1 MRYLAREYDADACTD
16 RDFDFRDCK
25 LCGDDVHIARWQLG
39 YHTCHACGD
48 QIAADARRVWCVVQE
63 YGKGPYQF
71 VTNES
76 AHKAVKDTNQ
86 KSPRS

>member
-1 MRYLAREYDADACTD
+1 MTLTAKEYDDLD
-16 RDFDFRDCK
+16 YRDCE
-25 LCGDDVHIARWQLG
+25 LCGDDVHIARWQIG
-39 YHTCHACGD
+39 YHICRACGD
-48 QIAADARRVWCVVQE
+48 QVAADARRVWCVVQE

-71 VTNES
+71 VTNAS

>member
-1 MRYLAREYDADACTD
+1 MRYPAREYDDT
-16 RDFDFRDCK
+16 DFDFRDCE
-25 LCGDDVHIARWQLG
+25 LCGDDVHVARWQLG

-48 QIAADARRVWCVVQE
+48 QIAADARRVWCIVQE

>member
-1 MRYLAREYDADACTD
+1 MRHTATEYDDLD
-16 RDFDFRDCK
+16 YRDCE
-25 LCGDDVHIARWQLG
+25 LCGDDVHIARWQIG
-39 YHTCHACGD
+39 YHTCRACGD
-48 QIAADARRVWCVVQE
+48 QVAADARRVWCVVQE

-71 VTNES
+71 VTNAS

>member
-1 MRYLAREYDADACTD
+1 MRYLAREYDADDGTD
-16 RDFDFRDCK
+16 RDFDFRDCE
-25 LCGDDVHIARWQLG
+25 LCGDDVYIARWQLG

-48 QIAADARRVWCVVQE
+48 QIAADARRVWCIVQE

-71 VTNES
+71 VTNAS
-76 AHKAVKDTNQ
+76 AHKVVKDTNQ

>member
-1 MRYLAREYDADACTD
+1 MRHIATEYDDLD
-16 RDFDFRDCK
+16 YRDCE
-25 LCGDDVHIARWQLG
+25 LCGDDVHIARWQIG
-39 YHTCHACGD
+39 YHICRACGD
-48 QIAADARRVWCVVQE
+48 QVAADARRVWCVVQE

-71 VTNES
+71 VTNAS